1 METDLTL
8 AYPFVVM
15 RLRGELHHLEETLRE
30 AEESLPA
37 LVASV
42 AASRAQMEFAK
53 ERIVELHAAIAT
65 LED

>member
-30 AEESLPA
+30 AEEALPGHISA
-37 LVASV
+37 VSMA
-42 AASRAQMEFAK
+42 RAQIDFAK